1 MCSSQLGAGKSAE
14 WNQSRIA
21 RNKIVFLKMSSSYAL
36 TFACGEE
43 TADLPAQTRS
53 VRRPTSGPAPPPP
66 RHGWQGAKP
75 PPALLR
81 QDIAAREAAPDFSD
95 DEDYLRG
102 EALVKRH
109 GDEKK
114 RQREDAQRCICDN
127 AVRADCPLHG
137 DDAESD
143 TDDEEEEEWSAV
155 MPAPLPPPATRPT
168 AAVASSSSSSSSV
181 AAGSGPPS
189 NVSELMES
197 AVREAFKQGIEQG
210 KRMQL
215 PMHCKTCAV
224 RKERNRVAAK
234 ESRTKK
240 RREAESVTR
249 GIMLARAAEH
259 VAAVARVAPVAPP
272 PPPPPPSAE
281 LDEESLVPPPF

>member
-1 MCSSQLGAGKSAE
+1 VERGDAS
-14 WNQSRIA
+14 
-21 RNKIVFLKMSSSYAL
+21 
-36 TFACGEE
+36 T
-43 TADLPAQTRS
+43 
-53 VRRPTSGPAPPPP
+53 TSTTSN
-66 RHGWQGAKP
+66 
-75 PPALLR
+75 
-81 QDIAAREAAPDFSD
+81 AAYR
-95 DEDYLRG
+95 
-102 EALVKRH
+102 
-109 GDEKK
+109 
-114 RQREDAQRCICDN
+114 
-127 AVRADCPLHG
+127 
-137 DDAESD
+137 
-143 TDDEEEEEWSAV
+143 
-155 MPAPLPPPATRPT
+155 
-168 AAVASSSSSSSSV
+168 
-181 AAGSGPPS
+181 GSGFFVIFVVFGGC